1 MRISDWSSDVCS
13 SDLKIAVF
21 ERFFSEVREK
31 DIAAVVGDD
40 IEAALVNF
48 RNGACRSRFGV
59 GFRCIGSCGGEDHD
73 DELLLFVFGLRRR
86 GDRPSRS
93 ARIAGW
99 RVCRAWSAAR
109 YEGGSVGKG
118 CVGTCNI

>member
-40 IEAALVNF
+40 IEAAIVNF
-48 RNGACRSRFGV
+48 RNGACRSSFGV

-73 DELLLFVFGLRRR
+73 DELLISAIGLRWR
-86 GDRPSRS
+86 GERHSRA

-99 RVCRAWSAAR
+99 R
-109 YEGGSVGKG
+109 E
-118 CVGTCNI
+118 

>member
-1 MRISDWSSDVCS
+1 MVLIIGIGGRNPSKEI
-13 SDLKIAVF
+13 LIGFARQKIAVF

-48 RNGACRSRFGV
+48 RNGACRSSFGV

-73 DELLLFVFGLRRR
+73 AELLISVIWL
-86 GDRPSRS
+86 
-93 ARIAGW
+93 GW
-99 RVCRAWSAAR
+99 RW
-109 YEGGSVGKG
+109 EGTSSDTG
-118 CVGTCNI
+118 

>member
-1 MRISDWSSDVCS
+1 MRRRPPRSTRSVALFPSTTLFRS
-13 SDLKIAVF
+13 VF
-21 ERFFSEVREK
+21 VRFLSEVPEK

-48 RNGACRSRFGV
+48 RNGACRSSFGV

-73 DELLLFVFGLRRR
+73 DELLISVIGLRWR
-86 GDRPSRS
+86 GERHSRA

-99 RVCRAWSAAR
+99 R
-109 YEGGSVGKG
+109 E
-118 CVGTCNI
+118 